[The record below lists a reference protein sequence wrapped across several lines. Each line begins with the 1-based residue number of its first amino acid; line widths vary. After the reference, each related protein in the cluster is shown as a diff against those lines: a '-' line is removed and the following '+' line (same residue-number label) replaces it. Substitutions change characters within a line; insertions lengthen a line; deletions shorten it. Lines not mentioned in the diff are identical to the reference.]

1 MGCEGGREIV
11 RLRFAETSEIRSAKS
26 LRIVRAGERRGWH
39 HVSVLRTNAARA
51 LAIAATFAAVAAS
64 SAQAVTITRTIVLDH
79 SIAGVNL
86 GETRASIERRIG
98 TGSIVSIRTDS
109 STAPPS
115 RVDRIAYDAA
125 GLYITYVS
133 TGSSA
138 RKLAAGKAMVLET
151 TWTSFKTP
159 QGVHVGSPLSA
170 VKAIPGVR
178 CFAGV
183 CQHGFVGNG
192 GGTSFL
198 VDPIK
203 KKVVRIVVGF
213 SS

>member
-1 MGCEGGREIV
+1 V
-11 RLRFAETSEIRSAKS
+11 R
-26 LRIVRAGERRGWH
+26 
-39 HVSVLRTNAARA
+39 VSRTYARCA
-51 LAIAATFAAVAAS
+51 LAIAVAVSAFAAPAAL
-64 SAQAVTITRTIVLDH
+64 AVTITRTIVLDH

-86 GETRASIERRIG
+86 GETRVSIERRIG

-109 STAPPS
+109 STVPPS
-115 RVDRIAYDAA
+115 RVDRLAYDAA

-159 QGVHVGSPLSA
+159 QGVHVGSPLAA
-170 VKAIPGVR
+170 VKAIPGVH
-178 CFAGV
+178 CFGAV
-183 CQHGFVGNG
+183 CQHGYVGSG

-198 VDPIK
+198 VDPVR

-213 SS
+213 GS